1 MAKQGVN
8 EEISDSELLEVDLE
22 AFIAESLDVGNSQ
35 NSSMQGC
42 SPGRND
48 TGRSVEA
55 SCSTQKPLLSG
66 NSDLMVSLKR
76 KRNVANKNPMQHF
89 HLQHL
94 WVTDVSSQ
102 SWCELQVVHGFEKP
116 DVRKTVNDDPV
127 VLAGSSVH
135 LARELEEHDV
145 VSVSTE
151 SREDHWAAKF
161 LNVLTGLTM
170 LKESGRVRELPVF
183 GQVEGIFLV
192 GVIDELHYSPKGELT
207 LSELKTRLRKS
218 LPSAA
223 QRRTHDLQAGIY
235 RLLFDRMVQGKLESQ
250 TFVQSLKLRP
260 DKQLAPGV
268 CDHAQAVGF
277 HVCTFSDALELLLL
291 NLTYMETPN
300 IDNLKIEYVHQST
313 GAPLGIKEV
322 QFSEPRLLAELHYL
336 LSYWTGQREP
346 QGVDIEDSWKCG
358 WCVFTE
364 HCEWRKAT
372 VKNTGQS
379 VWNKRRR

>member
-1 MAKQGVN
+1 MVTN
-8 EEISDSELLEVDLE
+8 DIPSYD
-22 AFIAESLDVGNSQ
+22 IESLDVGNSQ

-223 QRRTHDLQAGIY
+223 QRRTHDLQFPIREDIICLNPIEEFHPEGLLTEEMSTRAILAPRNDLKQINAKIID
-235 RLLFDRMVQGKLESQ
+235 RLHGKLVKCVS
-250 TFVQSLKLRP
+250 
-260 DKQLAPGV
+260 
-268 CDHAQAVGF
+268 
-277 HVCTFSDALELLLL
+277 
-291 NLTYMETPN
+291 
-300 IDNLKIEYVHQST
+300 IDY
-313 GAPLGIKEV
+313 A
-322 QFSEPRLLAELHYL
+322 
-336 LSYWTGQREP
+336 
-346 QGVDIEDSWKCG
+346 
-358 WCVFTE
+358 
-364 HCEWRKAT
+364 
-372 VKNTGQS
+372 
-379 VWNKRRR
+379 